1 MGVETFPAVG
11 MARGSERKPERSA
24 EHGAKAKAETQGR
37 KPKLEKFL
45 ILQGFMKVQII
56 DHPSLTHSFYLAKFI
71 LVPRLNLNTRT
82 QF

>member
-24 EHGAKAKAETQGR
+24 ERGTEAEAETQGR

-45 ILQGFMKVQII
+45 ILHGFMKVPII

-71 LVPRLNLNTRT
+71 LVPSLNLNTRT

>member
-24 EHGAKAKAETQGR
+24 ERGTEAEAETQGR

-45 ILQGFMKVQII
+45 F
-56 DHPSLTHSFYLAKFI
+56 FYQVL
-71 LVPRLNLNTRT
+71 
-82 QF
+82 